1 VVLHKH
7 VGLQLA
13 VTAHKQ
19 TTGRDNP
26 EGDSEEDLP
35 DMRPSAIVISGIHC
49 TTSVPFRGTKLLALW
64 VMWIQCAL
72 EVVSA

>member
-1 VVLHKH
+1 MFAGGQRHQEKQTVVLHKH

-35 DMRPSAIVISGIHC
+35 DMRHWA
-49 TTSVPFRGTKLLALW
+49 
-64 VMWIQCAL
+64 
-72 EVVSA
+72 VVV